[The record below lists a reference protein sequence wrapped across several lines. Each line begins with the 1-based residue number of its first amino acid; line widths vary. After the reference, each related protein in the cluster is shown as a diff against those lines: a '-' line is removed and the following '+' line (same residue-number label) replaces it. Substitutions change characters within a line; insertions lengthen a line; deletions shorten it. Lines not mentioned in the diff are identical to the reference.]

1 MAKITKRL
9 VDGLKADGVSRRIW
23 DGELRGFGVRVAPT
37 GLASYFLKY
46 RTAAGRQ
53 RWHRIARVGEITPD
67 EARRIAR
74 DTLAAV
80 AKGEDPA
87 AARMTVRDLAA
98 KFLAEHVEPKKKPAT
113 ASNYALVLRKHL
125 LPRLGDCKAEMVQTA
140 DIAELHRAVAKQG
153 KDGRPC
159 RHQANRTVAIVSS
172 MYTFAARHH
181 VVPPGFNPAK
191 GIERYREQGRERFL
205 DGAELA
211 RLGDA
216 IREAETTGIPYH
228 VDETKPKSKHAPR
241 PEKRRVVIDP
251 YTAAALRLLLFT
263 GARLREILHLRW
275 SEIDFDRG
283 LLRLADSKT
292 GKKPIILNAP
302 ALAILADLPRA
313 SDYVIAGND
322 PKKPRADIKRP
333 WELVRDRAKLEGTR
347 LHDLRHSFASFG
359 AGAGLGLP
367 VVGRLLG
374 HAQAA
379 TTQRYAHLD
388 ADPLRRASERI
399 AGDIATALGEG
410 APASAS
416 AVRNVTAFGA
426 TGDRR
431 R

>member
-1 MAKITKRL
+1 
-9 VDGLKADGVSRRIW
+9 
-23 DGELRGFGVRVAPT
+23 
-37 GLASYFLKY
+37 
-46 RTAAGRQ
+46 
-53 RWHRIARVGEITPD
+53 
-67 EARRIAR
+67 
-74 DTLAAV
+74 
-80 AKGEDPA
+80 
-87 AARMTVRDLAA
+87 
-98 KFLAEHVEPKKKPAT
+98 
-113 ASNYALVLRKHL
+113 
-125 LPRLGDCKAEMVQTA
+125 
-140 DIAELHRAVAKQG
+140 
-153 KDGRPC
+153 
-159 RHQANRTVAIVSS
+159 
-172 MYTFAARHH
+172 MYTFGARHH

-205 DGAELA
+205 DVAELA

-216 IREAETTGIPYH
+216 IREAETKGIPYA
-228 VDETKPKSKHAPR
+228 VDASKPKAKHAPR

-251 YTAAALRLLLFT
+251 YTAAAMRLLLFT

-275 SEIDFDRG
+275 SEVDFERG

-302 ALAILADLPRA
+302 ALAILSELPRA

-333 WELVRDRAKLEGTR
+333 WELVRDRARLDGTR

-367 VVGRLLG
+367 IVGRLLG

-399 AGDIATALGEG
+399 GGEIAAAMGEG
-410 APASAS
+410 IPTPE
-416 AVRNVTAFGA
+416 NVS
-426 TGDRR
+426 DLSSRR
-431 R
+431 S